1 MPEVFADR
9 GMMEKMTKPHIGQRV
24 WADGMTGTF
33 TVVRIYEYQ
42 GTADLE
48 LTTGT
53 KKTELHIP
61 FAAIH
66 PDRRGASLVKG

>member
-1 MPEVFADR
+1 
-9 GMMEKMTKPHIGQRV
+9 MM
-24 WADGMTGTF
+24 GTF

-53 KKTELHIP
+53 QKIEMHIP

-66 PDRRGASLVKG
+66 PVGEGYRRGASSENAGSSR